1 MRISRH
7 IQITAASVFLK
18 VAPFLLGLLL
28 AAPATAQVQKVGGVD
43 PAGTTRVVKTD
54 TSGAI
59 AVTTSG
65 TATSTGL
72 VTSDG
77 TVVAGA
83 PTWTVAATPVSASAA
98 GLTAGTC
105 YRVACNAPVFWRTGT
120 GATTALTT
128 DLPLYGPA
136 VEKVCLTAA
145 ATTIAFVTAAGT
157 ATCVGTLVQ

>member
-28 AAPATAQVQKVGGVD
+28 AAPATAQVQKVAGID
-43 PAGTTRVVKTD
+43 ATGTTRVIKTGAD
-54 TSGAI
+54 GAI
-59 AVTTSG
+59 ATSE
-65 TATSTGL
+65 
-72 VTSDG
+72 G

-83 PTWTVAATPVSASAA
+83 PTWTVSASTVSAAAT
-98 GLTAGTC
+98 GLTVGTC

-120 GATTALTT
+120 ATPTALTT

-136 VEKVCLTAA
+136 VEKVCLTSTSTA
-145 ATTIAFVTAAGT
+145 IAFVTASGT
-157 ATCVGTLVQ
+157 GTCVGTLVQ